1 MATIEEVLGTDIAF
15 KGDFV
20 TSATGDIDKITG
32 LENMKQALFHRLV
45 TSPGTIIHRPN
56 YGIGIKDYQN
66 SPSTIAA
73 QQKLALKI
81 KDQFLQDPRVEDVT
95 SVRVNFNAAKPEM
108 TEIVV
113 RVKLQGYDESAM
125 AFVPFGEGV

>member
-1 MATIEEVLGTDIAF
+1 MATIEETLGTDIAF
-15 KGDFV
+15 AGDFV

-32 LENMKQALFHRLV
+32 IENLRQALFHRLV
-45 TSPGTIIHRPN
+45 TTPGSIIHRPT
-56 YGIGIKDYQN
+56 YGIGLKDYQN

-95 SVRVNFNAAKPEM
+95 SVRVNFNAQRPEM

-125 AFVPFGEGV
+125 AFVPFGEDV